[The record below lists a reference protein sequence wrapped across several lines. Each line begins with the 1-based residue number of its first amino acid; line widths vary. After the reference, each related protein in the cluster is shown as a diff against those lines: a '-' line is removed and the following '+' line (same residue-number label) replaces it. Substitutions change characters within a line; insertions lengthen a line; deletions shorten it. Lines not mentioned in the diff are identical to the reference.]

1 MANNQIEM
9 RKVKK
14 LFKLYTEG
22 VSKRQI
28 SIQLGL
34 SRNTVSKY
42 IAFFQ
47 CYKLTHYEVSAMTV
61 EELHRLFKSGQK
73 KKSSQQITLDLL

>member
-14 LFKLYTEG
+14 LFKLYTEV

-34 SRNTVSKY
+34 SMNTVAKY
-42 IAFFQ
+42 ISFFQ
-47 CYKLTHYEVSAMTV
+47 CYKLTNYEVSAMTLK
-61 EELHRLFKSGQK
+61 ELHRLFTSGQK
-73 KKSSQQITLDLL
+73 KKSSQCSLP

>member
-14 LFKLYTEG
+14 LFKLYTQG

-34 SRNTVSKY
+34 SLNTVSKY
-42 IAFFQ
+42 IAFSND
-47 CYKLTHYEVSAMTV
+47 TS
-61 EELHRLFKSGQK
+61 
-73 KKSSQQITLDLL
+73 

>member
-1 MANNQIEM
+1 MANKQIDM

-14 LFKLYTEG
+14 IFKFYTQG

-28 SIQLGL
+28 SVQLGL

-42 IAFFQ
+42 IAFFKA
-47 CYKLTHYEVSAMTV
+47 YKLTAYEVSALSI
-61 EELHRLFKSGQK
+61 EELNKLFVSKTKS
-73 KKSSQQITLDLL
+73 

>member
-1 MANNQIEM
+1 MANKQIEM

-14 LFKLYTEG
+14 IFKLYSAG
-22 VSKRQI
+22 VSKRRI
-28 SIQLGL
+28 SSQLGI

-47 CYKLTHYEVSAMTV
+47 RYQL
-61 EELHRLFKSGQK
+61 
-73 KKSSQQITLDLL
+73 

>member
-47 CYKLTHYEVSAMTV
+47 RYKLTNYEVSAMTI
-61 EELHRLFKSGQK
+61 EELHRFFTSEQK
-73 KKSSQQITLDLL
+73 KKSS

>member
-14 LFKLYTEG
+14 IFKLYAEG

-28 SIQLGL
+28 STQLGL

-47 CYKLTHYEVSAMTV
+47 RYKLTHYEVSAMTL
-61 EELHRLFKSGQK
+61 EELHRLFPVFRFA
-73 KKSSQQITLDLL
+73 TP

>member
-1 MANNQIEM
+1 M

-34 SRNTVSKY
+34 SRNTVAKY

-47 CYKLTHYEVSAMTV
+47 LYKLTNYEVSAMTL
-61 EELHRLFKSGQK
+61 EELHRLFYLWTK
-73 KKSSQQITLDLL
+73 KEELPAKNLRAVFPIF